1 MIEEG
6 LRRYRDLVDYP
17 ELMSKFKVMG
27 STFKYLSKIGPN
39 IMRNEDYE
47 KNGSWR
53 KKQADKIEFLE
64 IV

>member
-1 MIEEG
+1 MIEEE

-47 KNGSWR
+47 KNGS
-53 KKQADKIEFLE
+53 
-64 IV
+64 